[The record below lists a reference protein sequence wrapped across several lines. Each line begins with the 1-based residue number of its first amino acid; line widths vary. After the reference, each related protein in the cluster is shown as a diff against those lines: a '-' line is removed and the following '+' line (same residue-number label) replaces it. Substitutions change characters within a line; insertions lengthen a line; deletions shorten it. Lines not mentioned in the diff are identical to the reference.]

1 MMKFITKICYMVFLL
16 GYLYLIGWASASGNG
31 LRIGN
36 TIDRAIGGSNIL
48 STEFKTDRS
57 LQQ

>member
-1 MMKFITKICYMVFLL
+1 MLYGFLL
-16 GYLYLIGWASASGNG
+16 GYLHLIGWASASGNG

-36 TIDRAIGGSNIL
+36 TIDRAIGESNIL